1 MEFNELADDKDF
13 TVSNLPE
20 MVKRLALKSDSYP
33 NMLTTLARILAAK
46 PHSADVERC
55 ISANNLL
62 KTSLRSVFNMETENA
77 YLFVHHNLPPTAEWD
92 PRQAVLAWLKL
103 KDRRQ
108 RNPEKGQQQPY
119 FRNVF
124 SSVLAVADAMTD
136 EESID
141 AIDAT
146 DKD

>member
-1 MEFNELADDKDF
+1 
-13 TVSNLPE
+13 
-20 MVKRLALKSDSYP
+20 
-33 NMLTTLARILAAK
+33 
-46 PHSADVERC
+46 
-55 ISANNLL
+55 
-62 KTSLRSVFNMETENA
+62 METENA
-77 YLFVHHNLPPTAEWD
+77 YLFVHHKLPPTAEWD